1 MAYVIGTDL
10 CFGFPGTISSH
21 ADEIS
26 TSRALKS
33 NSAPV
38 PFGSPVAL
46 NNDGTVSKFGA
57 GHTATDFAGFAKRK
71 IKQAR
76 SFQEEQFGQYHPNE
90 MVDILERGS
99 ISVICP
105 TGTPTAGGA
114 VYIRVLANATDY
126 PNAQVGDIEAVSDT
140 VTDNGTTTYNNIV
153 IPNCKFKCGKDS
165 NNVTEITIIERQ
177 GV

>member
-33 NSAPV
+33 NSDPV

-57 GHTATDFAGFAKRK
+57 GHTADDFAGFAKRK
-71 IKQAR
+71 VKQAR
-76 SFQEEQFGQYHPNE
+76 SFEEEQFGKYYPNE

-99 ISVICP
+99 MSVICP

-126 PNAQVGDIEAVSDT
+126 PNAQVGDIEAVADSAT
-140 VTDNGTTTYNNIV
+140 VENVTTNYNIL
-153 IPNCKFKCGKDS
+153 IPNCRFKCGKDS

>member
-21 ADEIS
+21 ADEVS

-33 NSAPV
+33 NSDPV

-57 GHTATDFAGFAKRK
+57 GHTANDFAGFAKRK

-76 SFQEEQFGQYHPNE
+76 SFEEEQFGKYYPSE

-99 ISVICP
+99 MSVICP
-105 TGTPTAGGA
+105 TGSPTAGGA
-114 VYIRVLANATDY
+114 VYIRVLANTTDY
-126 PNAQVGDIEAVSDT
+126 PNAQVGDIEAVSDS
-140 VTDNGTTTYNNIV
+140 VTDNGTTTYNNIL